1 MRFWQ
6 KQQLPKSNDGNAPS
20 ITSGTSKVPMA
31 ESLRKKAKVAIF
43 DDVAEI
49 IEAYSVFLGE
59 SEVCIVS
66 REPVVSVSDA
76 LEVFRAE
83 RPDIV
88 ITDLSLTVGGTEGFD
103 ILDQIKAIAPEVPVV
118 LSTSAYSHTSVDEI
132 CVEIRAKGYDAVFE
146 KRDGDG
152 IAEFVMSRFSS

>member
-6 KQQLPKSNDGNAPS
+6 KKHQPKFNSGNAPS

-66 REPVVSVSDA
+66 REPVCSVSDA
-76 LEVFRAE
+76 IAVFRSNH
-83 RPDIV
+83 PNFV
-88 ITDLSLTVGGTEGFD
+88 ITDLSLTVGGTEGFE
-103 ILDQIKAIAPEVPVV
+103 ILDQIRTIDPEVPVV

-132 CVEIRAKGYDAVFE
+132 CVKIRAKGYDAVFE

-152 IAEFVMSRFSS
+152 IAEFFRSRFSS